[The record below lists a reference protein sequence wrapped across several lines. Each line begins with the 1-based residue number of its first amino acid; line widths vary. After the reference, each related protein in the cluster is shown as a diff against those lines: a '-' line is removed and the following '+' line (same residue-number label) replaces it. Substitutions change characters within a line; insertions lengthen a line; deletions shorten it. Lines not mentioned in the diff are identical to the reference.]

1 MSIWTEL
8 RDGVRQAILMQERVE
23 RLISDVDKINDR
35 LFAYDRRLTRIET
48 LIEMAHTRLP
58 R

>member
-1 MSIWTEL
+1 MSIWTWP
-8 RDGVRQAILMQERVE
+8 RDGIRQAILMHERVE
-23 RLISDVDKINDR
+23 RLTAEVAKIDDR

-48 LIEMAHTRLP
+48 IIEIARTSLP